1 MIPAVQDFTQRLA
14 QRQQQ
19 EQQNLQAVS
28 SQGDGDGE
36 LLEVELLGKA
46 LISPE
51 QLRTQL
57 LEVRDKKAVVVML
70 VDLLDASGSLM
81 TKVRETYG
89 INPYFDPLL
98 DWAWIQE
105 SCPDTP
111 PPPRLSLRFPF
122 PAP

>member
-36 LLEVELLGKA
+36 LLGVELLGKA

-81 TKVRETYG
+81 TKVRQT
-89 INPYFDPLL
+89 
-98 DWAWIQE
+98 
-105 SCPDTP
+105 
-111 PPPRLSLRFPF
+111 
-122 PAP
+122 

>member
-14 QRQQQ
+14 QQQQ
-19 EQQNLQAVS
+19 QQQQRSAEGVDSLL
-28 SQGDGDGE
+28 GEDGVEILG
-36 LLEVELLGKA
+36 VELLGKA

-81 TKVRETYG
+81 TKVCDLDLSDPHLGRYRPVQRYG
-89 INPYFDPLL
+89 I
-98 DWAWIQE
+98 
-105 SCPDTP
+105 
-111 PPPRLSLRFPF
+111 
-122 PAP
+122 